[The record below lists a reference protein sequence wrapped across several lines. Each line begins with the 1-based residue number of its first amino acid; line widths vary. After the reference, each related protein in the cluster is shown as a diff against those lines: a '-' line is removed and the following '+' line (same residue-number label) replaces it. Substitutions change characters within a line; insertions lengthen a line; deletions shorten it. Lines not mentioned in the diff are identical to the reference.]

1 MSDKARVLIVD
12 DDAGLCRTLSLILTR
27 KGYEVTTVEDGE
39 RAVEE
44 ARDGDYD
51 LILIDVLMPGKSGL
65 DTLRGLKDVAP
76 RARMVM
82 MTGYAVSGLV
92 GEAMQIGVDGVLYKP
107 FDVDVV
113 VDTLMSQDVIRLYE
127 GYPKTIWDR
136 MMPVLGPVATRTVF
150 GETLKAAAG
159 KEASLLGE
167 IEVTEDG
174 ISLERLRREVEPGQ
188 AAELRHQLQGVLTV
202 IFDVLGAVA
211 GNILVAPLLREFS
224 DELKGEES

>member
-1 MSDKARVLIVD
+1 VTNKARVLIVD
-12 DDAGLCRTLSLILTR
+12 DDKDLSSSLSLILNR
-27 KGYEVTTVEDGE
+27 KGYEVTTVDDGE
-39 RAVEE
+39 HAVEE
-44 ARDGDYD
+44 ARKLEFD

-65 DTLRGLKDVAP
+65 DTLRELREVAP
-76 RARMVM
+76 QARTVV

-127 GYPKTIWDR
+127 GYLKTIWDR
-136 MMPVLGPVATRTVF
+136 MMQVLGPVATQTVF

-159 KEASLLGE
+159 QEASLLGG
-167 IEVTEDG
+167 IEVTEEG
-174 ISLERLRREVEPGQ
+174 VSLERLRRGAEPGHSP
-188 AAELRHQLQGVLTV
+188 ELRRQLQSVLTV

-211 GNILVAPLLREFS
+211 GNVLVAPLLRQFS
-224 DELKGEES
+224 NDLKGSQS

>member
-1 MSDKARVLIVD
+1 MD
-12 DDAGLCRTLSLILTR
+12 DDASLCRTLSLILNR

-39 RAVEE
+39 RAVAE
-44 ARDGDYD
+44 AKSGDFD

-65 DTLRGLKDVAP
+65 DTLRELKEVAP
-76 RARMVM
+76 KTRMVM

-107 FDVDVV
+107 FDVEVV

-127 GYPKTIWDR
+127 GYFKTIWDR

-150 GETLKAAAG
+150 SETLKAAAG
-159 KEASLLGE
+159 REASLLKE
-167 IEVTEDG
+167 IEITDDG
-174 ISLERLRREVEPGQ
+174 ISLERLRHEVEPGHVG
-188 AAELRHQLQGVLTV
+188 ALRSQLQDVLTV

-224 DELKGEES
+224 DDLKGDQS